1 MMPAAHPDSTR
12 VSVSFEKLIKQT
24 ILSTHDEVNHN
35 QDFAV
40 GDNLNYKT
48 TNYSNFYWTPVTVRE
63 TNEQS
68 HTFQIVKLEQL
79 TFLRHEKKI

>member
-1 MMPAAHPDSTR
+1 MMPAAHPDSTG

-24 ILSTHDEVNHN
+24 SLSTHDEAIYN
-35 QDFAV
+35 QDVAV

-48 TNYSNFYWTPVTVRE
+48 TNYSNFYCTPVTVRE

-68 HTFQIVKLEQL
+68 HTFQIVKLEQR
-79 TFLRHEKKI
+79 TFLRHEKNF